1 MEKSAGIIICRKD
14 AGELKF
20 LLLHYKA
27 GHWDFPKGHV
37 EKGETDIQAA
47 IRETKEETGISDV
60 RIVEGFN
67 EKISYFYRCDG
78 KAVFKEV
85 VFFLGETKTGEV
97 KISFE
102 HIGFEW
108 LNYDDAMPRLT
119 FKNSREMLVKAVKFL
134 NTKNL

>member
-14 AGELKF
+14 ADELKF
-20 LLLHYKA
+20 LLLHYQA

-47 IRETKEETGISDV
+47 IRETKEETGISDI

-67 EKISYFYRCDG
+67 EKISYFYRRDG

-85 VFFLGETKTGEV
+85 VFFLGESKTSDV

-108 LNYDDAMPRLT
+108 LNYDDSMARLT
-119 FKNSREMLVKAVKFL
+119 FKNSREMLVKAIKFL
-134 NTKNL
+134 NKLS